1 MKTFKILLLVVVLAM
16 LGNTVTVD
24 AKVKKRRSTIK
35 KEKQMKKAKES
46 VQSQQ
51 CALNMVEYL
60 HQGMKMS
67 PVAQVRVERKNGKVF
82 LAIKGT
88 TTDEKEYAISDG
100 EEILKEALA
109 IIEQEK
115 MMEYGIKYE
124 LPPEMDVLDGYFW
137 SFSARLADGRSVDSK
152 GYNAGPEGEG
162 LGKIQTLL
170 YKRAFKEIGI
180 DY

>member
-1 MKTFKILLLVVVLAM
+1 MVVVLAM
-16 LGNTVTVD
+16 LGNTVTVE
-24 AKVKKRRSTIK
+24 AKVKKRRNTIK
-35 KEKQMKKAKES
+35 KEKQMKKTKES

-51 CALNMVEYL
+51 CALDMVEYL

-82 LAIKGT
+82 LSFKGT

-115 MMEYGIKYE
+115 MLEYGIKYE

-152 GYNAGPEGEG
+152 GHNAGPEGDG